1 MAFAYGLGGSLGRW
15 KKPETRKKGPM
26 KLIISVVHVEDARGL
41 VQALLERRHRATI
54 INTTGG
60 FLRQGNST
68 VLSAVEDSQ
77 VPSVLQII
85 RRNCRAR
92 VEHLSPL
99 PADDEP
105 DDLYVPTSV
114 EVGGA
119 TVFILDVGHFE
130 RF

>member
-1 MAFAYGLGGSLGRW
+1 MAFAYGLGGSLGGW

-41 VQALLERRHRATI
+41 VQALLE
-54 INTTGG
+54 
-60 FLRQGNST
+60 ST